1 MARSV
6 SGGSSATHID
16 RSRCPQEGGELRT
29 PELTASLLR
38 NGERKL
44 VGRPRT
50 FSDNGRTYLTKRADT
65 HVLSIVSMVHI
76 ARPRRPPSL
85 DFPRESAGVIS
96 IRRPVTVDARVDSS
110 HDLVLKPLEITSPPP
125 SKSRSPTPPVR
136 IIRSPKPSERRNRPK
151 NLTRNHQRSPSSKS
165 VSRTRRATAKPAEGC
180 HSFPYA
186 TSSRKSRVSTP
197 SLCNK
202 TED

>member
-110 HDLVLKPLEITSPPP
+110 HDLVLKPLEITSPQVAEPYA
-125 SKSRSPTPPVR
+125 SRPDH
-136 IIRSPKPSERRNRPK
+136 PKPE
-151 NLTRNHQRSPSSKS
+151 TQREEKSTQESHSQSSKVPKQQEGQS
-165 VSRTRRATAKPAEGC
+165 NTPGNSQAGRRL
-180 HSFPYA
+180 SFIPMRHEQQEVA
-186 TSSRKSRVSTP
+186 RINAVA
-197 SLCNK
+197 LQQN
-202 TED
+202 